1 MQKNRIFSTVII
13 ILLCAVVAASI
24 KFLGYYAIF
33 FFLGLG
39 VIIFFVQKIKY
50 KKPGDYE
57 NPFVNVNQYR
67 LPLKPDA
74 RMPVVNYSNFKANEG
89 ETLFYASETCQ
100 KGNEGVILITN
111 QRGIIKNLT
120 SRQEFLIKDVI
131 KTDAVSNSAVRVET
145 KTDKF
150 YILIHNSQVKYLVA
164 VIEWAAQKAQNN

>member
-1 MQKNRIFSTVII
+1 M
-13 ILLCAVVAASI
+13 
-24 KFLGYYAIF
+24 
-33 FFLGLG
+33 
-39 VIIFFVQKIKY
+39 QKIKY

-57 NPFVNVNQYR
+57 NPFVKYR

-74 RMPVVNYSNFKANEG
+74 RMPVVNYRNFKANEG

-100 KGNEGVILITN
+100 KGNEGVVLITN

-164 VIEWAAQKAQNN
+164 VIEWAAKKAQNN